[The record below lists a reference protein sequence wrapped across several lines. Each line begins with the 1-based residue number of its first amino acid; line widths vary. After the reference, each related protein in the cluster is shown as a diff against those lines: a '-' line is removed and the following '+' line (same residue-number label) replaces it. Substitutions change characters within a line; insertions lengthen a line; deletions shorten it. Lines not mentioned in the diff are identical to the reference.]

1 MSVIIRYDRLGKGKS
16 EAPKPHKDEW
26 GKSMTDKSQFRPQTS
41 VIRAELGA
49 IGTSGGG
56 IYGSSRDQGDETL
69 AKAMAWSRR
78 MDVDRT
84 EIEVMAEKLKV
95 GLNKRIDELKA
106 EEAMKQAK
114 AEKAPQTNEKAPTSE

>member
-1 MSVIIRYDRLGKGKS
+1 MSIIMRYDRLGKGKT
-16 EAPKPHKDEW
+16 ENPKPHKDDW
-26 GKSMTDKSQFRPQTS
+26 GKSMTDKSQFRPQSS

-49 IGTSGGG
+49 LGSSGGG

-84 EIEVMAEKLKV
+84 EIEIMAENLKV
-95 GLNKRIDELKA
+95 GLNRRIDELKA
-106 EEAMKQAK
+106 EEALKQTEV
-114 AEKAPQTNEKAPTSE
+114 EKASQTNEKAPTSE